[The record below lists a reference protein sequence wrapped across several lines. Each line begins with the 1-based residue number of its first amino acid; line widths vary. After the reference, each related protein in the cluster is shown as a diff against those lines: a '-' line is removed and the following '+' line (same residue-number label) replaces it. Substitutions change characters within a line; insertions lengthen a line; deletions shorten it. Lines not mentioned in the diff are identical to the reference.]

1 MAEPASAIV
10 GLTTLTLKIIYETAK
25 FIRDARE
32 VDRRIQK
39 LRDKLLDLQYWV
51 ELIDSTCKEAQ
62 GHNEPVPERLIVSLT
77 NCEETLQGV
86 QAILEGLASKKSGTF
101 VQKVKLKIRTESS
114 EREILEAIDDLKH
127 HKSQI
132 KNHMN
137 IWTHQRTADI
147 HRRTSEATQPLSI
160 SPRVLQ
166 TNVADT
172 PTPYRTLS
180 NASTILEPIF
190 DEPFSAGSSP
200 LTTHSRLSHESS
212 TSHPLRPLSEINEDA
227 SSCTALGFQIETST
241 EQRIDPLDSGGDT
254 SDDTG
259 PDTGPDSVDL
269 HHEISKYKNEETR
282 AQVIRQILE
291 RHPRSTVLVNTKDEY
306 GHTPLCRAAQLGD
319 LRLAHTL
326 VEFSADINA
335 RDSEPR
341 SVLDHA
347 LARNGEDFVKFL
359 LECAV
364 NEKNVSSKYRDRLE
378 EIKEAVE
385 YARKKSAKQK
395 AKGKSKSAFT
405 MNAGART
412 LPT

>member
-25 FIRDARE
+25 FIQDARE

-62 GHNEPVPERLIVSLT
+62 RHNEHVPERLIVSLT

-101 VQKVKLKIRTESS
+101 FQKVKLKIRTEGS

-147 HRRTSEATQPLSI
+147 HRRTSEAAQPLAS

-190 DEPFSAGSSP
+190 DEAISAGSSP
-200 LTTHSRLSHESS
+200 LTTHSRRSHESS
-212 TSHPLRPLSEINEDA
+212 TSNTLRPLSEISEDA
-227 SSCTALGFQIETST
+227 TFYTALGFQTETST
-241 EQRIDPLDSGGDT
+241 EQRMNPLDSGRNT
-254 SDDTG
+254 SG
-259 PDTGPDSVDL
+259 DTGPDSVDL
-269 HHEISKYKNEETR
+269 HHEISTCKNEETR

-347 LARNGEDFVKFL
+347 LARNREDFVKFL

-364 NEKNVSSKYRDRLE
+364 NEKNVASKYRDRLE

-385 YARKKSAKQK
+385 YSRKKLAKQK
-395 AKGKSKSAFT
+395 AKRKPKNAFA
-405 MNAGART
+405 MNAGTRSLT
-412 LPT
+412 